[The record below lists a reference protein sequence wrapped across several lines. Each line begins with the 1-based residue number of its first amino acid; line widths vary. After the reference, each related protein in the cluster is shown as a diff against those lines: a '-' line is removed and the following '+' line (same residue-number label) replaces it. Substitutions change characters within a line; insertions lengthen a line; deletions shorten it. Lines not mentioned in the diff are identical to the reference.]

1 MSHLVAIVG
10 PTAIGKSKLA
20 MRLARAFNGEIIS
33 ADSRQ
38 IYRFMDIGTAKP
50 SPEELSLVP
59 HHLINII
66 NPDEDFSLAQYQ
78 RLAYR
83 AINDIQKRGKLAVLV
98 GGSGQYVWSILEGW
112 GVPEVPPDP
121 EFRQSLAEK
130 ASREGEGNL
139 YQELRKVDP
148 DSARDI
154 DPNNVRRVIRALE
167 VYQSTSIPFSR
178 LKSKQKPPFEAMII
192 GLTTDRTE
200 LYHRIDSRVDDM
212 IEQGLVAEVDR
223 LLNMGYGLKLPA
235 MSSIGYK
242 QIGAFLNGGLPLAAA
257 IQQIKFET
265 HRFVR
270 HQYAWFQ
277 LKDSRISWVEIGSNN
292 TESQITESFARFTAG
307 TVETKLLLSP
317 PTSRKGTHII

>member
-10 PTAIGKSKLA
+10 PTAIGKSELA
-20 MRLARAFNGEIIS
+20 IRLAQTFNGEIVS

-38 IYRFMDIGTAKP
+38 VYRFMDIGTAKP
-50 SPEELSLVP
+50 SPEELSLTP

-78 RLAYR
+78 KLAHQT
-83 AINDIQKRGKLAVLV
+83 INDIQKRRKLAILV

-112 GVPEVPPDP
+112 GIPGVPPDP
-121 EFRQSLAEK
+121 ELRQSLAEK
-130 ASREGEGNL
+130 AAREGKDKL

-148 DSARDI
+148 AAAQGI
-154 DPNNVRRVIRALE
+154 DPSNVRRVIRALE
-167 VYQSTSIPFSR
+167 VYKSTNIPFSR
-178 LKSKQKPPFEAMII
+178 LRRKQTPPFKAMII
-192 GLTTDRTE
+192 GLTADRVE
-200 LYHRIDSRVDDM
+200 LYRRIDSRVDEM

-223 LLNMGYGLKLPA
+223 LLDMGYELKLPA

-242 QIGAFLNGGLPLAAA
+242 QIGAFLNGGLPLATA

-270 HQYAWFQ
+270 HQYTWFQ
-277 LKDSRISWVEIGSNN
+277 LKDSRISWVDIGSDD
-292 TESQITESFARFTAG
+292 TGSQITESVARFTAG
-307 TVETKLLLSP
+307 ATEAGYPL
-317 PTSRKGTHII
+317 R